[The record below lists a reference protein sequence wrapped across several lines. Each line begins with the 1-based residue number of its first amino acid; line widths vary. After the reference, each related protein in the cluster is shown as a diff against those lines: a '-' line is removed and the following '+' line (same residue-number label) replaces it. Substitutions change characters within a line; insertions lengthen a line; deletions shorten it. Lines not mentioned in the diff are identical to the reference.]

1 MYKILHGIAL
11 RNIFLTTLISTMS
24 FGTFALAQSIASEE
38 SSSAIVMQI
47 PEQQFVTA
55 LHEYLGE
62 GGSELSELA
71 KFYAAR
77 AYQPIWAD
85 GNTGSMLAL
94 LTAIEQAPKHGMSV
108 SRYNTAELES
118 LWVAGNTPEDLAL
131 LEFVA
136 AQSYVK
142 FAKELN
148 AGMLDPRGIPN
159 PGADHDEMYATR
171 YVPKTSDLLAA
182 VADAAD
188 KTAFY
193 ETLQPSSPEYA
204 KMLKLKTE
212 LEALISSNG
221 WGPVVPS
228 GRTLRPGNS
237 SDRVVALR
245 LRLDQRGYEPTDLT
259 SRVYDNALVEAIK
272 QFQKDFG
279 LNADGVIGAQTLAS
293 INAQPDGRLKQVVVN
308 LERLRWMNYDLGE
321 RHVYVNIPDFRA
333 SIIDNGEPTLS
344 FRVVVGKDKYQT
356 TEFSDVMTH
365 IVINP
370 SWNVPN
376 SIATE
381 EYLPQLRSDPTTL
394 LRQNIQMMV
403 RSSGQLVDSSKLDYA
418 YFTEDN
424 FPFFLKQTPGS
435 GNALGRVKFMFPNRF
450 NIYMHDTPARSLFTK
465 DARAFSHGCVRVQKP
480 LEFAYALLSLQTN
493 DPKTLFESTLSS
505 GLETQINL
513 AKPVPVHIVYR
524 TAWINEDGEAQFRH
538 DIYGRDKLVYDALAN
553 AGVTL
558 PAIGS

>member
-1 MYKILHGIAL
+1 MG
-11 RNIFLTTLISTMS
+11 
-24 FGTFALAQSIASEE
+24 FGTFVFAQNIASEE
-38 SSSAIVMQI
+38 SGSLIVEPI
-47 PEQQFVTA
+47 LGQQFVTA
-55 LHEYLGE
+55 LHDYLEE
-62 GGSELSELA
+62 GGSELLELK
-71 KFYAAR
+71 KFYAAQ

-85 GNTGSMLAL
+85 GTTDSMLAL

-108 SRYNTAELES
+108 SRYNTAELEA
-118 LWVAGNTPEDLAL
+118 LWVAANTPEDFAL
-131 LEFVA
+131 LEYIA

-171 YVPKTSDLLAA
+171 YVPKTSDLLDA

-188 KTAFY
+188 KSAY
-193 ETLQPSSPEYA
+193 YKTLQPSSPEYA
-204 KMLKLKTE
+204 EMLKLKAE
-212 LEALISSNG
+212 LESLISSNG
-221 WGPVVPS
+221 WGPVVPN
-228 GRTLRPGNS
+228 GRTLRLGNS
-237 SDRVVALR
+237 SGRVAALR

-259 SRVYDNALVEAIK
+259 SPEYDNALVEVVK
-272 QFQKDFG
+272 LFQQDFG
-279 LNADGVIGAQTLAS
+279 LNADGVIGPQTLTS
-293 INAQPDGRLKQVVVN
+293 INAQPDERLKQVIVN
-308 LERLRWMNYDLGE
+308 LERLRWMNYDLGD

-333 SIIDNGEPTLS
+333 SIIDDSKPTLS
-344 FRVVVGKDKYQT
+344 FRVVVGKNKYQT

-365 IVINP
+365 MVINP

-381 EYLPQLRSDPTTL
+381 EYLPQLRSDPTVL

-403 RSSGQLVDSSKLDYA
+403 RSSGQLIDSSRLDYA

-480 LEFAYALLSLQTN
+480 LEFAHALLSLQTN
-493 DPKTLFESTLSS
+493 DPKSLFESILSS
-505 GLETQINL
+505 GEETQINL

-524 TAWINEDGEAQFRH
+524 TAWINRDGEAQFRH
-538 DIYGRDKLVYDALAN
+538 DIYGRDKLVYDALVN
-553 AGVTL
+553 AGFTT